1 MGPAGGATNVQIHY
15 CPVSLKDLPELT
27 EMQTFEIEKNSV
39 KMADFLFVAGTIWVQ
54 ETIL

>member
-15 CPVSLKDLPELT
+15 CPVSLKDLT